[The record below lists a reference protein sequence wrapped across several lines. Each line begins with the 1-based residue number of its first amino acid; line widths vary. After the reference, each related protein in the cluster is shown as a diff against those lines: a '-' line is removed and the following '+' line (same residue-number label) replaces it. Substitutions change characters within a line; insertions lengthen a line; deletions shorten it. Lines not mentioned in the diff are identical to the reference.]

1 MAFRFVRQKG
11 SMTATPVFIT
21 VYGSGTI
28 PRGSVVE
35 FSRINN
41 RVEPASKNTTYTTI
55 FGISLDYIEGATQ
68 DALATKIRVI
78 PFIPGQLWEADTA
91 AAASTAMLFI
101 KQRLSDRNTLDNS
114 ITDINT
120 ASGIFISYMISPN
133 ATNKVIGEFIRSSV
147 GWGGASSGSGYF

>member
-11 SMTATPVFIT
+11 AMTATPTFINA
-21 VYGSGTI
+21 YASGTI

-35 FSRINN
+35 FSRTNN

-55 FGISLDYIEGATQ
+55 FGISLDYAEGASNTQ
-68 DALATKIRVI
+68 VRVI
-78 PFIPGQLWEADTA
+78 PFILGQLWEADTA

-101 KQRLSDRNTLDNS
+101 KQRLSDRSTLDNS

-133 ATNKVIGEFIRSSV
+133 ATNKVIGEFIRSPV